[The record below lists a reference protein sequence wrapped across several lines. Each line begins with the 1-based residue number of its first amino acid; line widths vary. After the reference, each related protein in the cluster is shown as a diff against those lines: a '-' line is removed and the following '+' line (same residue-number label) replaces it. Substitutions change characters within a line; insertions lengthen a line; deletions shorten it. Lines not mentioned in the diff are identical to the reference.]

1 MRGRG
6 RSSGGGSSG
15 KSAPKETQKEK
26 PNETPKESSS
36 SDDSEDS
43 GPPQILKKRTDKP
56 ASREI
61 LSADV
66 AREEVES
73 LLNEPP
79 PKTIAQKKTGSAAP
93 HTPSQERQ
101 RVLEQNRKDAAAAQ
115 KIADDQK
122 EKTRLEEEN
131 KKLRA
136 QLEKAKSVPDPIP
149 ESPRPKAAKKMRL
162 SNTVRRVTAVNL
174 AFHFIIRI

>member
-26 PNETPKESSS
+26 PKETPKESSS

-61 LSADV
+61 L
-66 AREEVES
+66 R
-73 LLNEPP
+73 
-79 PKTIAQKKTGSAAP
+79 
-93 HTPSQERQ
+93 
-101 RVLEQNRKDAAAAQ
+101 
-115 KIADDQK
+115 
-122 EKTRLEEEN
+122 
-131 KKLRA
+131 
-136 QLEKAKSVPDPIP
+136 
-149 ESPRPKAAKKMRL
+149 KKMRL

>member
-93 HTPSQERQ
+93 AVSHSAGSGGSA
-101 RVLEQNRKDAAAAQ
+101 QNWWHRESRGIQHAAQ
-115 KIADDQK
+115 AS
-122 EKTRLEEEN
+122 T
-131 KKLRA
+131 
-136 QLEKAKSVPDPIP
+136 
-149 ESPRPKAAKKMRL
+149 
-162 SNTVRRVTAVNL
+162 
-174 AFHFIIRI
+174 